1 MGITRP
7 LLLIFTLGLFA
18 GTAHAGPASCAL
30 AINNCVGGGKA
41 VAGAIKASRSACQA
55 LRDCKK
61 VCKSDHKDNK
71 KAAKSNKKNCRSQC
85 KSKKGKSKRSCMKN
99 CRKTKKSAVKSSKG
113 VKKGCLKSCRAQYK
127 NTGLQKSTSKACED
141 TYREGDRMCVESLV
155 SMCSAR
161 TIRAFREP

>member
-127 NTGLQKSTSKACED
+127 TPDCKKARAKLAKTLTAKGIGCALKVSSA
-141 TYREGDRMCVESLV
+141 CVAPV
-155 SMCSAR
+155 
-161 TIRAFREP
+161 P